1 MGQTLTQ
8 KILSRIVGR
17 PVEIGE
23 VIMPEAELVT
33 VHDWYAANAAR
44 TLDEVG
50 VTELFDSSRVMFTTD
65 HEPVAVSPH
74 AAERQ
79 QRVREIAARFRIG
92 HFYDVGRGGQGH
104 VFPVELGYVRPG
116 MYIAGYDTHVSN
128 FGAVGALGI
137 AVLTEVSE
145 LMALGSVWQQVPQT
159 VRINLHGRL
168 PAGISIRDVAQQ
180 LIGELDPDLID
191 DAVVEFAG
199 PALRDIG
206 IDGRFTL
213 VNTPTEL
220 GARSSIVEPDA
231 IVRDYLA
238 DRVKGPID
246 LPRSDEDATF
256 RAVIERDLSLM
267 EPQVAA
273 PPRPDK
279 VVGVSQVAGT
289 PINHAYI
296 GSCASGM
303 IEDMRE
309 TARFLEGRVIHP
321 SVRLFVTPATNEVAG
336 QMAAESLTGTILA
349 SGAVLTPPGC
359 GVCAG
364 GRIGPVAPGEVSIGT
379 GTRNDPGRLGAH
391 DAQLYLASPATV
403 AASAIEGQICDP
415 RSLDPDLQKSEAVHD

>member
-1 MGQTLTQ
+1 MGQTLAQ

-17 PVEIGE
+17 SVEIGE
-23 VIMPEAELVT
+23 IIMPEAELVT

-44 TLDEVG
+44 ALDEVG
-50 VTELFDSSRVMFTTD
+50 VTELFDPARVMFTTD

-79 QRVREIAARFRIG
+79 QRVREIAARLGIG
-92 HFYDVGRGGQGH
+92 HFFDVGRGGQGH
-104 VFPVELGYVRPG
+104 VFPVELGYIRPG
-116 MYIAGYDTHVSN
+116 MYIAGYDTHVTN

-159 VRINLHGRL
+159 VRINLHGQL
-168 PAGISIRDVAQQ
+168 PAGISIRDVAQKI
-180 LIGELDPDLID
+180 IGELDPDLID

-199 PALRDIG
+199 PGLRHIG

-220 GARSSIVEPDA
+220 GARSAIVEPDE
-231 IVRDYLA
+231 IVRAYLA
-238 DRVKGPID
+238 DRVDGPVE
-246 LPRSDEDATF
+246 LPRSDPDAPF
-256 RAVIERDLSLM
+256 RAVIEWDMALM

-273 PPRPDK
+273 PPRPDR
-279 VVGVSQVAGT
+279 VVGVSQVSGT
-289 PINHAYI
+289 RIDHAYI

-309 TARFLEGRVIHP
+309 TARFLKGRVIHP
-321 SVRLFVTPATNEVAG
+321 RVRLFITPATNRVAA
-336 QMAAESLTGTILA
+336 QMAEESLTGIIQA

-391 DAQLYLASPATV
+391 DAQLYIASPATV
-403 AASAIEGQICDP
+403 AAAAITGEICDP
-415 RSLDPDLQKSEAVHD
+415 RGLDPDLQPREAAHD